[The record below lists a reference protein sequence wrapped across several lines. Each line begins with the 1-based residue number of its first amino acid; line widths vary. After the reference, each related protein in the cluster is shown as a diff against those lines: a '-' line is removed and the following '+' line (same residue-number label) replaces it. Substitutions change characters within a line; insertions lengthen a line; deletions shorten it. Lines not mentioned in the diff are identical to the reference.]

1 MLNNDL
7 LLDEDAEPVMI
18 KQLDLT
24 HNMMSTTPSE
34 TNSADSTARSP
45 PDDLVTPS
53 MRIENIDPNMKVYD
67 KEFWESF
74 LMDGEAII
82 LTAPIWKKKTFLTVK
97 RQLILTDKPRLL
109 VIDIQLNKIT
119 KEIQW
124 TSPLIVEL
132 RNSKSFDLITTHRKY
147 HYTDCEGNANRWKVA
162 IDSLNSKLF
171 Q

>member
-7 LLDEDAEPVMI
+7 ILDEDAEPVMI

-24 HNMMSTTPSE
+24 QNIISTSSE
-34 TNSADSTARSP
+34 TNSAESTTRSP
-45 PDDLVTPS
+45 SADDTITPS

-74 LMDGEAII
+74 LMDGESII
-82 LTAPIWKKKTFLTVK
+82 LTSPIWKKKTFLTVK

-132 RNSKSFDLITTHRKY
+132 RNSKSFDLITVYYFTFII
-147 HYTDCEGNANRWKVA
+147 NRLIVNIIIQIVMVMQ
-162 IDSLNSKLF
+162 IDGK
-171 Q
+171 

>member
-7 LLDEDAEPVMI
+7 ILDEDAEPVMI

-24 HNMMSTTPSE
+24 QNIISTSSE
-34 TNSADSTARSP
+34 TNSAESTTRSP
-45 PDDLVTPS
+45 FADDTITPS

-74 LMDGEAII
+74 LMDGESII
-82 LTAPIWKKKTFLTVK
+82 LTSPIWKKKTFLTVK

-132 RNSKSFDLITTHRKY
+132 RNSKSFDLITVYYFTFII
-147 HYTDCEGNANRWKVA
+147 NRLIVNIIIQIVMVMQ
-162 IDSLNSKLF
+162 IDGK
-171 Q
+171 